1 MHCSELRRGLAGLA
15 AVAVIALS
23 LGSCKPAANDASVTQ
38 YLIGMSQANLT
49 EPWRIVMNSEIHD
62 EAIQHKN
69 IRVIF
74 TDADDNIQKQISDV
88 QKLLDYGIDLLIIS
102 PTDAKALTPVVTR
115 VYQKIPVIVLDRAV
129 EGYDYTLFIGPDNWG
144 IGNQAGKYVRD
155 LLGSSG
161 GRVFE
166 IQGRSGSPPVLDR
179 SLGFRDA
186 ISKEK
191 NITIVGTS
199 VADWMRDKAED
210 TFAEQLKENAPAD
223 IVFAQNDP
231 MAYGAYLAARKA
243 GMANIRFIGVD
254 GLPGPLG
261 GIDLVKKG
269 ILTATFSSP
278 TGGREAI
285 RYAID
290 ILNHAEGIPKKIFV
304 RAQRITK
311 ADLSNSQRVGP
322 VSAVAGTSKRIVM
335 GFAQV
340 GTESEWRIANTKS
353 IKDAAKKFGI
363 DLVFVN
369 AQQKPE
375 NQIRAIRSFIAQKV
389 DVIAFS
395 PIVESGWDEVLNEA
409 KEAGIP
415 VFITDRAVDTRDDSL
430 WVTFMGSDFVEEGRR
445 AARWLLQYLHT
456 DKQVNIAEE
465 LGTIG
470 SAPAIDREKGFAE
483 ALHDHPNYKIILS
496 EGGDFTVEG
505 GRDVMRKFLRESGR
519 RIDVL
524 FAHNDDMALGAIQAV
539 EEYGLKPGKDI
550 TIVSVDAARGA
561 FEAMLKGKLNC
572 TVECNPLL
580 GDQLM
585 KAVTDYMSGKELP
598 TRMITDE
605 RVFPASVAAKVLP
618 TRKY

>member
-1 MHCSELRRGLAGLA
+1 MHNRSS
-15 AVAVIALS
+15 LS
-23 LGSCKPAANDASVTQ
+23 TILGPAALLLMAASIISCGPPAQDTTGTE

-49 EPWRIVMNSEIHD
+49 EPWRIVMNAEIHD
-62 EAIQHKN
+62 EAVLHKN

-74 TDADDNIQKQISDV
+74 TDADDSTQKQISDV
-88 QKLLDYGIDLLIIS
+88 QKLVDYGIDLLIIS
-102 PTDAKALTPVVTR
+102 PTDAEALTPVVTR

-155 LLGSSG
+155 LLGAKG

-179 SLGFRDA
+179 SLGFRAA
-186 ISKEK
+186 ISKAT
-191 NITIVGTS
+191 NITMVGTS

-210 TFAEQLKENAPAD
+210 TFAEQLKDRAPAD

-243 GMANIRFIGVD
+243 GMKNIRFIGVD

-311 ADLSNSQRVGP
+311 NDLEKAQHAVP
-322 VSAVAGTSKRIVM
+322 VAATAGSSKRIVM

-340 GTESEWRIANTKS
+340 GTESEWRVANTKS

-363 DLVFVN
+363 DLRFVN
-369 AQQKPE
+369 SQQKPE
-375 NQIRAIRSFIAQKV
+375 NQIKAIRSFIAQKV

-445 AARWLLQYLHT
+445 AARWLLKYLHT
-456 DKQVNIAEE
+456 DAPVNIAEE

-483 ALHDHPNYKIILS
+483 VLKDHPNYRIILS

-519 RIDVL
+519 RIDAV
-524 FAHNDDMALGAIQAV
+524 FAHNDDMALGAIQAIK
-539 EEYGLKPGKDI
+539 EYGLKPGKDI

-561 FEAMLKGKLNC
+561 FEAMMKGELNC

-605 RVFPASVAAKVLP
+605 RVFPASEAAKVLP
-618 TRKY
+618 SRKY

>member
-1 MHCSELRRGLAGLA
+1 MIGRGPAKSAIAAAFVLLA
-15 AVAVIALS
+15 AAALVCC
-23 LGSCKPAANDASVTQ
+23 GSRTAAQAGRL

-49 EPWRIVMNSEIHD
+49 EPWRIVMNAEIHE
-62 EAIQHKN
+62 EAALHKN
-69 IRVIF
+69 IKVIY
-74 TDADDNIQKQISDV
+74 TDADDSTDKQISDV
-88 QKLLDYGIDLLIIS
+88 QKLLGYGIDLLIIS
-102 PTDAKALTPVVTR
+102 PTNSEALTPVVTKAYER
-115 VYQKIPVIVLDRAV
+115 IPVIVLDRAV
-129 EGYDYTLFIGPDNWG
+129 EGYNYTLFIGPDNWG

-186 ISKEK
+186 ISKAK
-191 NITIVGTS
+191 NITIIGST
-199 VADWMRDKAED
+199 VADWMRDTAED
-210 TFAEQLKENAPAD
+210 TFSAELSMIKPPD
-223 IVFAQNDP
+223 VVFAQNDP
-231 MAYGAYLAARKA
+231 MAFGAYLAAKKA
-243 GMANIRFIGVD
+243 GDDSIRFIGVD

-269 ILTATFSSP
+269 ILSATFASP

-290 ILNHAEGIPKKIFV
+290 ILNHVEGIPKKIFV
-304 RAQRITK
+304 RAQRITRDEL
-311 ADLSNSQRVGP
+311 ASNAPATALAATDRGSR
-322 VSAVAGTSKRIVM
+322 KIVM

-363 DLVFVN
+363 DLVFAN

-375 NQIRAIRSFIAQKV
+375 NQIKAIRSFIAQKV

-409 KEAGIP
+409 KQAGIP

-445 AARWLLQYLHT
+445 AARWLLDYLNT
-456 DKQVNIAEE
+456 DAQVNIAEL

-483 ALHDHPNYKIILS
+483 ALANHPNYRVILK

-505 GRDVMRKFLRESGR
+505 GRDVMRKFLRKAGR
-519 RIDVL
+519 RINVV
-524 FAHNDDMALGAIQAV
+524 FAHNDDMALGAIQAI
-539 EEYGLKPGKDI
+539 EEYGLRPGRDI